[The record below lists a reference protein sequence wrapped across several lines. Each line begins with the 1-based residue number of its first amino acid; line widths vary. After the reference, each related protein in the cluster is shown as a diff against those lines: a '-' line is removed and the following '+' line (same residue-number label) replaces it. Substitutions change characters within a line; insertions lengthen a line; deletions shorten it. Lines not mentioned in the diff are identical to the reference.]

1 MAGSTRVD
9 DARID
14 DEDEKTLLARHL
26 GMNEKDDE
34 HLMWIA
40 ELVLKEVIKEST
52 AHLRMNFVK
61 AWLRTKRQTIRPY
74 TFVT

>member
-40 ELVLKEVIKEST
+40 ELVLK
-52 AHLRMNFVK
+52 
-61 AWLRTKRQTIRPY
+61 
-74 TFVT
+74 